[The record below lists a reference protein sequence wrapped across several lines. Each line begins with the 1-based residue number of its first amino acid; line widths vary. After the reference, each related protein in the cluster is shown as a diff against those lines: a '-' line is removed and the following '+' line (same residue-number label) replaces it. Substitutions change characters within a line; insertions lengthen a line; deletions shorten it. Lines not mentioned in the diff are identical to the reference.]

1 MNSPG
6 TTNSVL
12 VVVPTYN
19 EIDNLTEITRRVLAA
34 TDEVDILV
42 VDDNSPDGT
51 GRLADELAA
60 ASNRISV
67 LHRPGKSGIG
77 NAYRAGFG
85 WGLRAGYDVLVE
97 MDGDGSHRPEQLPAL
112 LAGAQSAD
120 VVLGSRWV
128 AGGGAPNWA
137 LRRQLLSRA
146 GSFYARVALALPYRD
161 ITGGYRVF
169 RASAL
174 KALGYQSVEA
184 QGYCFQIEMLWRA
197 REARLRI
204 VEVPIDFAERLSGS
218 SKMSMGIV
226 IEAVSRVTVWGI
238 GDLPRR
244 LRSAGGR
251 RRGLRPRTAA
261 TLLSDGAAG
270 DLPQVHGG
278 LTAAHAFDGRD

>member
-1 MNSPG
+1 MGSEG
-6 TTNSVL
+6 RVNSVL
-12 VVVPTYN
+12 VVIPTYN
-19 EIDNLTEITRRVLAA
+19 EIDNLATIARRVLDA

-60 ASNRISV
+60 DSERVSV

-85 WGLRAGYDVLVE
+85 WGLRAGYDFLVE
-97 MDGDGSHRPEQLPAL
+97 MDGDGSHRPEQLPEL
-112 LAGAQSAD
+112 LAGTRAAD

-128 AGGGAPNWA
+128 SGGGAPNWA

-146 GSFYARVALALPYRD
+146 GSLYARVALALPFRD

-169 RASAL
+169 RATAL
-174 KALGYQSVEA
+174 SALGYQSVEA

-197 REARLRI
+197 RKAGLTI
-204 VEVPIDFAERLSGS
+204 VEVPIDFAERLSGE
-218 SKMSMGIV
+218 SKMSIAIV

-238 GDLPRR
+238 RGLPRR
-244 LRSAGGR
+244 FR
-251 RRGLRPRTAA
+251 RTGTSIPAA
-261 TLLSDGAAG
+261 SLLSDGTVS

-278 LTAAHAFDGRD
+278 LAPAHGLDGRD